1 MCERSPPCS
10 NPLSTPLSLGNC
22 VYSKDWH
29 RDRQDQRPQSISQ
42 AEQLNRQG
50 GAFAEFGR
58 VRPSTVTST
67 AEDDAKLVFGV
78 VFSLRNMTRKLTD
91 EDSFVSYKTS
101 KYRLHYYET
110 PSNIRFVLVTDPG
123 LDNQLV
129 VLKQIYLSYYLKYVV
144 MK

>member
-1 MCERSPPCS
+1 MVFYSFWIFDRHC
-10 NPLSTPLSLGNC
+10 NC

-29 RDRQDQRPQSISQ
+29 RDRKDRRPQSISQ
-42 AEQLNRQG
+42 PDQLNRQG

-58 VRPSTVTST
+58 VRSAAPAGS

-101 KYRLHYYET
+101 KYRVHYYET
-110 PSNIRFVLVTDPG
+110 PSNLRFVLLTDPG

-129 VLKQIYLSYYLKYVV
+129 VLKQIYVSYYLEYIV

>member
-1 MCERSPPCS
+1 
-10 NPLSTPLSLGNC
+10 
-22 VYSKDWH
+22 
-29 RDRQDQRPQSISQ
+29 
-42 AEQLNRQG
+42 
-50 GAFAEFGR
+50 
-58 VRPSTVTST
+58 VRPIVPASS

-110 PSNIRFVLVTDPG
+110 PSNLRFVLLTDPG

-129 VLKQIYLSYYLKYVV
+129 VLKQIYVSYYLEYVV